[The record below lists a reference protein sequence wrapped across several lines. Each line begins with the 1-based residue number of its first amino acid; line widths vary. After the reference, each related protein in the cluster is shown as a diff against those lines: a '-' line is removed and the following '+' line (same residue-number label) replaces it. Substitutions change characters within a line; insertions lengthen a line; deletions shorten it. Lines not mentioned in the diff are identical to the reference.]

1 MGGKEV
7 CFHCHQRQR
16 QEVLPYNVTD
26 MYRLARAGGFHPLA
40 APATVEGVAKENIG
54 QTVHAFACQYSK
66 DDENCHKL
74 VALMATITCKAR
86 EEQLLEIA
94 CS

>member
-1 MGGKEV
+1 
-7 CFHCHQRQR
+7 
-16 QEVLPYNVTD
+16 
-26 MYRLARAGGFHPLA
+26 
-40 APATVEGVAKENIG
+40 VEGVAKENIG